1 MPSNKMFIGCGI
13 AVIVVLVL
21 AIAGVLLGP
30 LLIADVPVNIGQSDD
45 IQVFIQQPANGSSLA
60 LNQPVGVYSEA
71 VGLATINTLE
81 LWVDDQLWQTGAS
94 TSSAGK
100 IISAN
105 WIWTPVTEGWHRL
118 MVRATF
124 TDGRASNSNL
134 VELKIVSADTLP
146 TPEPLAQNQI
156 PPLNTPDA
164 ADLKPPE
171 GGIPA
176 GEPPEI
182 PPPPVPP
189 VEDPPPVDDN
199 KSPGSNWIPIKYDLW
214 LQNLL
219 GQNELPE
226 APKIWATLK
235 DCDVTLTIKDNSEIE
250 SGFVVNRVGPG
261 GTAFAQ
267 IAKLDKRVG
276 TGTFKYVDT
285 GIGFGK
291 YVYAVYAVNAAGSAM
306 SNLVSVNSTNNSCL
320 QKEQTSLGLT
330 DAKLKPS
337 ISVFK
342 LYCYMS
348 VDSGDW
354 TRIPPGDNNFI
365 YGTNGEFDLSPYLG
379 NLIINPPPQGV
390 TLELDCWGWDGGTLI
405 HLGKS
410 KQQIDSGNVEI
421 NSDLFAIKALA
432 NQGFW
437 MIHPGGDP
445 PPNKKIAPPYNFH
458 FIQNTSECNGFM
470 QALCKLMLD
479 NGNLIVMWDWN
490 PQQTCLCKQN
500 EPCVCTGYNVTD
512 IDGFNIYSI
521 LGGNPPVKISSYL
534 SIGRIGFVKP
544 LAVQGIIHPEFYAR
558 AYKDNLESAD
568 SNRVSQMELPGTNIK
583 IIGRKEQ
590 VRWHTSDESSWENH
604 GWQVS
609 VWTTDHPVRVGYE
622 SYYYNPGMGMS
633 ENNRNR
639 EEANIIYDLSQVKGP
654 IIEARMYFKEV
665 GSIATEAGVSIL
677 NKGCMNTMASNAG
690 TAVAMYGPY
699 TTLADY
705 SLWGEKGYDVTI
717 PVRGRQLLGE
727 KYVGVTLQSGVKLP
741 AQAHNNRC
749 FIDYDDFYL
758 NVKYLPL

>member
-1 MPSNKMFIGCGI
+1 MKSDKLFIGCGI
-13 AVIVVLVL
+13 AVIAVLVL

-30 LLIADVPVNIGQSDD
+30 MLIEDVPVNIGQSDD

-60 LNQPVGVYSEA
+60 LNVPVDVYSEA
-71 VGLATINTLE
+71 VGLSDIKNLE
-81 LWVDDQLWQTGAS
+81 LWVDDQLWQTGSS
-94 TSSAGK
+94 TSPAGE
-100 IISAN
+100 IISGN

-124 TDGRASNSNL
+124 ADGKASNSNL
-134 VELKIVSADTLP
+134 VEVKIVSADTLP
-146 TPEPLAQNQI
+146 TPQPLAQNQI
-156 PPLNTPDA
+156 PPLVTPGA
-164 ADLKPPE
+164 ADLNPPE

-176 GEPPEI
+176 GEPPEF
-182 PPPPVPP
+182 PPPPEPP

-219 GQNELPE
+219 GQQEIPA

-250 SGFVVNRVGPG
+250 SGFVVTRVGPG

-291 YVYAVYAVNAAGSAM
+291 YVYAVYAINAAGNKM
-306 SNLVSVNSTNNSCL
+306 SNLSSVNSINSSCL

-348 VDSGDW
+348 VHSGDW
-354 TRIPPGDNNFI
+354 TRIPPGANNFV

-379 NLIINPPPQGV
+379 NLITNPPPGGV

-405 HLGKS
+405 HLGQV
-410 KQQIDSGNVEI
+410 KQKIDSGKVGI
-421 NSDLFAIKALA
+421 KGDLFAISALA
-432 NQGFW
+432 NQQFW
-437 MIHPGGDP
+437 MSNPGDP
-445 PPNKKIAPPYNFH
+445 SPNKKIAQPFNFH
-458 FIQNTSECNGFM
+458 FIQNTNECNGYM
-470 QALCKLMLD
+470 QGLCKLMLE

-490 PQQTCLCKQN
+490 PKQTCSCKQN

-544 LAVQGIIHPEFYAR
+544 LAVQGIIHPGFYAR

-568 SNRVSQMELPGTNIK
+568 SNQISQMELPGTKLK
-583 IIGRKEQ
+583 ITGNKEQ
-590 VRWHTSDESSWENH
+590 VWWQASDESSWENH
-604 GWQVS
+604 GYQVGVS
-609 VWTTDHPVRVGYE
+609 PTDHHVRVGYE
-622 SYYYNPGMGMS
+622 SYYYSAPPNLS

-639 EEANIIYDLSQVKGP
+639 LEANIIFDLSQIKGP
-654 IIEARMYFKEV
+654 IIEAIMNFKEV
-665 GSIATEAGVSIL
+665 GSIATDLGNSIL
-677 NKGCMNTMASNAG
+677 YMGCLNTIGSNAG
-690 TAVAMYGPY
+690 TPVAMYGPF

-705 SLWGEKGYDVTI
+705 PLWGEKGYDVTKQA
-717 PVRGRQLLGE
+717 RARQLLGE
-727 KYVGVTLQSGVKLP
+727 NTFGVTLQSGVKVIV
-741 AQAHNNRC
+741 QAHNNRC

-758 NVKYLPL
+758 NVKYLPQ